1 MNEDKWSKNGI
12 TFRIPTMDDFYEIK
26 LFMKNYYFPDEP
38 ITQGSK
44 LIDLNSN
51 GIVNKYLIRLI
62 EKLMIKE
69 SLKNSV
75 SMIAIKDGEIV
86 GCRYAFSTSIK

>member
-12 TFRIPTMDDFYEIK
+12 TFRIPTMDDFNEIK
-26 LFMKNYYFPDEP
+26 LFMKMYYFPDEP

-44 LIDLNSN
+44 LIDLNAN

-69 SLKNSV
+69 SLKNSIC
-75 SMIAIKDGEIV
+75 MIAMKDGEIV
-86 GCRYAFSTSIK
+86 GCRYDFSTCIK